1 MRLLGVS
8 TSTEAKELYACQRH
22 FSPRYRNLRKLS
34 KGAIPDLNLHAPTV
48 GVDSG
53 RLEGQAD
60 ISEQIIYL
68 GSEDFITVEGH
79 CFSIDDEI
87 ELEVP
92 LEETLQP
99 FPIEHPTCSS
109 LGKHNESQLGVRNQ
123 ETQTEDYLSEESPR
137 KRKYREELDEAK
149 VEIEGLKKVILD
161 KEEEI
166 RNLKSQSLPVLRQ
179 VRNCQIDAVCSKM
192 PPHLAACVRGCI
204 NNDGRHP
211 NGRRFDRGLKTI
223 ALGVRFTSPLAY
235 RYLRPLFHWPSST
248 TLSNFIKGW
257 PRNPGCSTSSIKSLE
272 LRSRGFTREQKFIS
286 LCCDEMSLK
295 IHLKYDKNRDLIV
308 GLEDYGDENRTS
320 RTANSVLCMMAQG
333 IGGLRWSQPVAYFFV
348 HNSCKGD
355 VLKKYVFEVIGQ
367 LQGIGLKVC
376 QFVSD

>member
-192 PPHLAACVRGCI
+192 PPHLAACVRG
-204 NNDGRHP
+204 
-211 NGRRFDRGLKTI
+211 
-223 ALGVRFTSPLAY
+223 
-235 RYLRPLFHWPSST
+235 
-248 TLSNFIKGW
+248 
-257 PRNPGCSTSSIKSLE
+257 
-272 LRSRGFTREQKFIS
+272 
-286 LCCDEMSLK
+286 
-295 IHLKYDKNRDLIV
+295 
-308 GLEDYGDENRTS
+308 
-320 RTANSVLCMMAQG
+320 
-333 IGGLRWSQPVAYFFV
+333 V
-348 HNSCKGD
+348 HK
-355 VLKKYVFEVIGQ
+355 
-367 LQGIGLKVC
+367 
-376 QFVSD
+376 